1 MADTYRP
8 RPGRSTLSGC
18 RRRFLRPSSLIGAA
32 GLARLLPPERSPVRF
47 STSGNVEVVLPPR
60 TTLLLLRISA
70 SAMEAP
76 AATLFD
82 DGNTEGPQQRT
93 LSLEGLKEAG
103 DEEEQEDVFTFDD
116 PTVDFEEEDE
126 EERGFEEDDD
136 EE

>member
-1 MADTYRP
+1 M
-8 RPGRSTLSGC
+8 
-18 RRRFLRPSSLIGAA
+18 
-32 GLARLLPPERSPVRF
+32 
-47 STSGNVEVVLPPR
+47 STSGNVASGTIL
-60 TTLLLLRISA
+60 TTLLFAYLGYHARLLA
-70 SAMEAP
+70 HH
-76 AATLFD
+76 FD

-116 PTVDFEEEDE
+116 PTVDLEEEDE